1 MGPLQRLGR
10 LGTQAGIVFMRL
22 LAPLPLPWVRFLGV
36 CLGYVLY
43 AVVLPRR
50 RVVHTNLALCFPALS
65 LTERGKTKRQI
76 GLHHTPARQHHSVK
90 NIAQADAQTSHP
102 RQRQGRQEPH
112 KNNTSMRAQA
122 G

>member
-10 LGTQAGIVFMRL
+10 LGTHAGIVFMRL

-50 RVVHTNLALCFPALS
+50 RVVHTNLAPSGAPLFALGSKPLCPCSPRPALNAAS
-65 LTERGKTKRQI
+65 T
-76 GLHHTPARQHHSVK
+76 
-90 NIAQADAQTSHP
+90 
-102 RQRQGRQEPH
+102 
-112 KNNTSMRAQA
+112 
-122 G
+122 